1 MVSGSAHRSR
11 WCARAASAEAGA
23 YRDRTEPGAGS
34 GAIFVLATLII
45 PQSLAGTFQ
54 AKRLYTLNGALRW
67 LRLRKSASGY
77 PPTRAAQE
85 PTVIVIVTDTSA
97 ALPVDA
103 IQHYQL
109 VRVPIYLYF
118 GSELYRDGF
127 DITPQQVFD
136 RMARGAMPSTS
147 EPATQDFEQAYA
159 SLFAAAPDIQIL
171 SIHVSSL
178 LSGTLASARQA
189 ASKMVGCNIHLFDSQ
204 SCTLGHGMMVLEA
217 AQMVEQGAALPEI
230 IARLEHI
237 RASIQF
243 YIALESLGPLAQS
256 GRLWHLSRMAGSLG
270 KMKPIIRVRNGILEG
285 FEKQPTIQKSIER
298 LCEVAMSAP
307 QGATLGI
314 THSARPDDAA
324 TLAEALTGAIKPSSL
339 LIPELGPAFSFYF
352 SSGALGVA
360 WY

>member
-1 MVSGSAHRSR
+1 
-11 WCARAASAEAGA
+11 
-23 YRDRTEPGAGS
+23 
-34 GAIFVLATLII
+34 VLVALII
-45 PQSLAGTFQ
+45 PQSVVSTFQ
-54 AKRLYTLNGALRW
+54 AKRLYTLKAGCAG
-67 LRLRKSASGY
+67 SGCVIA
-77 PPTRAAQE
+77 PQNIQPSHAAQE
-85 PTVIVIVTDTSA
+85 PIVILIVTDTSA

-118 GSELYRDGF
+118 GAELYRDGF

-136 RMARGAMPSTS
+136 RMARGEMPSTS
-147 EPATQDFEQAYA
+147 EPAAQDFEQAYA

-178 LSGTLASARQA
+178 LSGTLASAQQA

-217 AQMVEQGAALPEI
+217 AQMVEQGAAMPEI

-270 KMKPIIRVRNGILEG
+270 KMKPIIRVRGGILEG
-285 FEKQPTIQKSIER
+285 FEKQPTILKSIER
-298 LCEVAMSAP
+298 LREVAMGAP

-314 THSARPDDAA
+314 THSARPDDAVA
-324 TLAEALTGAIKPSSL
+324 LAEALTGTIKPSSL